1 MTYQEIQNRIVDTF
15 WSEGLKNHIR
25 KTSYVFPAEDLLT
38 VIYQHIHD
46 FEERQ
51 KYYTLL
57 MDHVPEVS
65 AHAAQVAAWELQ
77 CLADFRNPNPGE
89 VYELRVTDEPGG
101 EEARLLCVDFD
112 TALALIDRYYEH
124 YDWLT
129 ETERSRYSIY
139 RRKLLTAKEHKC
151 DDELGSCD
159 LLPGKRIERVW
170 YGPKSELPD
179 CMDECYRCH
188 QNCVQNQEA
197 EYPNFLPD
205 RSPVRYRLPNGAV
218 HFGLTLNQMTVE
230 SLIYIIPLH
239 ESMIANRDYSQFC
252 ICHEHEHIPFP
263 DVDAASREELPD
275 DMRDNLDAFLAFL
288 KEEYP
293 Q

>member
-25 KTSYVFPAEDLLT
+25 KTGYVFPAEDLLA

-51 KYYTLL
+51 KYYSLL

-65 AHAAQVAAWELQ
+65 AHAAQVAAWERQ

-101 EEARLLCVDFD
+101 EEARLLCADFD

-129 ETERSRYSIY
+129 ETEQSRYSIY
-139 RRKLLTAKEHKC
+139 RRKLLTANARKC

-159 LLPGKRIERVW
+159 LFPGKRIERVW

-188 QNCVQNQEA
+188 QNCVQNQEG
-197 EYPNFLPD
+197 EYPNFLLD

-218 HFGLTLNQMTVE
+218 HFGVTLNQMTVE

-239 ESMIANRDYSQFC
+239 ETMIANRDYSEFC
-252 ICHEHEHIPFP
+252 VCHEHEHIPFP
-263 DVDAASREELPD
+263 DVDAASREELPAD
-275 DMRDNLDAFLAFL
+275 TRDNLDAFLAFL